1 MREESQSD
9 EKMAFKVGPVGKSLL
24 AGHLYFL
31 APDFFLCEYSYQSR
45 VEKFD

>member
-1 MREESQSD
+1 MREGSQSD
-9 EKMAFKVGPVGKSLL
+9 EKIAFKVGPVGKSLL

-31 APDFFLCEYSYQSR
+31 APDFFLCEYSYESR